1 MLCAWSRIVIVATF
15 FLFSSLSVL
24 RAEPASVARVALSVG
39 DAKRVNAAGQTDQLR
54 LGSTLADGDRLIT
67 GKDAVV
73 ILVFIDQGRVSLRAD
88 TELVIHKYRVD
99 PAGKDSQINLELV
112 RGAMRQISGH
122 AAQLQPERYRLNTPI
137 AAIGVRGTD
146 FLAKTHGDTLETF
159 VQEGK
164 IVILPGGIASG
175 CSLTGSSSQ
184 ACAPMAAISADDTS
198 RYLRLLATGKIER
211 RVISN
216 DEMEQV
222 FGISVAKI
230 NVPGEAVRLAAAS
243 IKTVD
248 APKSGS
254 LIDEFPR
261 SRSARS
267 EDKLD
272 EVNSRAASRSQ
283 ESAISVA
290 VASVPTVAPLVP
302 AVAVE
307 SIVTVAPGVPIVA
320 LDAGTSVTSPVP
332 VSPAVPV
339 AVMVAPVVIVPAP
352 EPVVRQLVW
361 GRFTYA
367 KELPLQL
374 LVSYD
379 EARQGRHVTVGELGQ
394 YALWRANPSGR
405 LDASLQGQ
413 TEFKLTAGE
422 AVFQTKFEASPAQI
436 QKASLTVDFDRAR
449 FNTSITLSSAQ
460 TGVVGLTVTGKM
472 NDEGVFSGATPGQ
485 RVAGALTRDGKEA
498 GFLFSRAHELGVF
511 QGVTLWNAR

>member
-1 MLCAWSRIVIVATF
+1 MLCAWRMIVIVAT
-15 FLFSSLSVL
+15 LLTFSHLSVL
-24 RAEPASVARVALSVG
+24 RAEPASIARVALSVG

-99 PAGKDSQINLELV
+99 PAGIDSQINLELV

-146 FLAKTHGDTLETF
+146 FLAKIHGDTLETF

-164 IVILPGGIASG
+164 IVILPGGISSG
-175 CSLTGSSSQ
+175 CPLTGSSSQ
-184 ACAPMAAISADDTS
+184 ACAPLAAISADDAS
-198 RYLRLLATGKIER
+198 RYLRLLATGKMER

-222 FGISVAKI
+222 FGIGVAKV

-243 IKTVD
+243 AKSVD
-248 APKSGS
+248 VSKSAS
-254 LIDEFPR
+254 LIDDFPR
-261 SRSARS
+261 SSSARS

-272 EVNSRAASRSQ
+272 EVKSRAASRPQ
-283 ESAISVA
+283 EDAISVA
-290 VASVPTVAPLVP
+290 VAIVPTVAPTVP
-302 AVAVE
+302 AVAVAVVVE
-307 SIVTVAPGVPIVA
+307 PIVTVA
-320 LDAGTSVTSPVP
+320 SVVP
-332 VSPAVPV
+332 VVAAGAGNPATPAAPV
-339 AVMVAPVVIVPAP
+339 AVVVAPVVIVPAP

-374 LVSYD
+374 LVPYD

-405 LDASLQGQ
+405 LDGSLHGQ

-422 AVFQTKFEASPAQI
+422 AVFQTKSEVSLAQI
-436 QKASLTVDFDRAR
+436 HKASLTVDFDRAR

-460 TGVVGLTVTGKM
+460 TGVVGLTATGKM
-472 NDEGVFSGATPGQ
+472 NDEGVFSGATTGQ

-498 GFLFSRAHELGVF
+498 GFLFSRTHELGVF

>member
-1 MLCAWSRIVIVATF
+1 MLCTWSRIVIVAT
-15 FLFSSLSVL
+15 LFILSPISVL
-24 RAEPASVARVALSVG
+24 HAEPASIARVALSVG

-54 LGSTLADGDRLIT
+54 LGSTLADGDRVVT

-88 TELVIHKYRVD
+88 TELIIRKYRVD
-99 PAGKDSQINLELV
+99 PAGIDSQIDLELV

-164 IVILPGGIASG
+164 IVILPSGISSG

-184 ACAPMAAISADDTS
+184 VCAPLAAISADDSS
-198 RYLRLLATGKIER
+198 RYLRLLATGKMER

-222 FGISVAKI
+222 FGISVAKS
-230 NVPGEAVRLAAAS
+230 NVTSEAVRHAAVSVKSIDAS
-243 IKTVD
+243 KP
-248 APKSGS
+248 ASM
-254 LIDEFPR
+254 IDEFPR
-261 SRSARS
+261 SSSARS
-267 EDKLD
+267 EGQLD
-272 EVNSRAASRSQ
+272 EVKIQVVSHRLDDANFTAGTILPPVVPVAAV
-283 ESAISVA
+283 EPVVIVAPVLPDVSVA
-290 VASVPTVAPLVP
+290 AVGAGDPVASL
-302 AVAVE
+302 
-307 SIVTVAPGVPIVA
+307 
-320 LDAGTSVTSPVP
+320 VP

-339 AVMVAPVVIVPAP
+339 AVVV
-352 EPVVRQLVW
+352 EPVVVPVPVPVFKQLVW
-361 GRFTYA
+361 GRFTNA
-367 KELPLQL
+367 KQLPLQL

-405 LDASLQGQ
+405 LDGSLHGK
-413 TEFKLTAGE
+413 TEFTLTAGE
-422 AVFQTKFEASPAQI
+422 AIFQTKSEASLAQI
-436 QKASLTVDFDRAR
+436 QKASLSVDFDRAR
-449 FNTSITLSSAQ
+449 FDASLALNHALTGAVSLSA
-460 TGVVGLTVTGKM
+460 TGKV
-472 NDEGVFSGATPGQ
+472 NDEGVFSGGTSGQ
-485 RVAGALTRDGKEA
+485 RIAGALTRDGKEA
-498 GFLFSRAHELGVF
+498 GFLFSRTHELGVF